1 MEVKRMGAI
10 LKIIGKGAIGG
21 GAVYGF
27 EKLFG

>member
-1 MEVKRMGAI
+1 MKRMGAI

>member
-1 MEVKRMGAI
+1 MGAI